1 MMRTL
6 HSAVGPSE
14 GASQCNL
21 PYGSYMEG
29 AMKCCGTCNDE
40 PVLGDLLRDPIVA
53 LLMARDGVTR
63 DDVKN
68 LMDALPIRP
77 ESREDQ
83 EAVCTCIP
91 SGDTTLD
98 PAVGLRTS

>member
-1 MMRTL
+1 
-6 HSAVGPSE
+6 
-14 GASQCNL
+14 
-21 PYGSYMEG
+21 
-29 AMKCCGTCNDE
+29 MKCCGTCNDE
-40 PVLGDLLRDPIVA
+40 PVLGDLLMDPMIT

-63 DDVKN
+63 GDVEN

-77 ESREDQ
+77 ESREGQ
-83 EAVCTCIP
+83 QPVCTCIP